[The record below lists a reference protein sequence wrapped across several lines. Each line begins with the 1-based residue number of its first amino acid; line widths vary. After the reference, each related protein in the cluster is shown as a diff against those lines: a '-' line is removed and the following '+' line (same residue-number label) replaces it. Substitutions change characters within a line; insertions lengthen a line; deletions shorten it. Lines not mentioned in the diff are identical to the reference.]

1 MALSSN
7 SCQCLLDKGKQRY
20 SVLQMSYLFS
30 QSGFLLGVGRQKMGL
45 GGFDEELGL
54 GNLSIIW
61 TMAQTLESI
70 AS

>member
-1 MALSSN
+1 MF
-7 SCQCLLDKGKQRY
+7 
-20 SVLQMSYLFS
+20 SVAERATCFHHLFV
-30 QSGFLLGVGRQKMGL
+30 LVGRQKMEL

-61 TMAQTLESI
+61 TMSQTLEFI

>member
-1 MALSSN
+1 M
-7 SCQCLLDKGKQRY
+7 
-20 SVLQMSYLFS
+20 LQMSYLFA

-54 GNLSIIW
+54 GNLNIIW